1 MRDAV
6 LVQRL
11 RKPIDL
17 GNPIANFQP
26 MNLLVMFI
34 AVVLVG
40 TLGPDWR
47 WPLAACAAFLIIG
60 WCAGRGRAHTGAFIK
75 LLLAVGLILFVLRAL
90 LTPGRPVM
98 QLGPV
103 AVTEEG
109 LWAGL
114 DFSLRVMVIC
124 AAVSLFFIVVPRPR
138 LALAIERM
146 GASPHASYVILAS
159 FQAITDLGKN
169 TRVVLDAQKARGV
182 ETEKNLGNRI
192 KAIFPVLAPV
202 FLVALSQTE
211 ERAIALEA
219 RAFNVP
225 TQKTALLQERS
236 VPVAEWVAV
245 GAVIIISIVA
255 IIGGVSGW
263 FSHA

>member
-1 MRDAV
+1 MRNAA
-6 LVQRL
+6 LVERL
-11 RKPIDL
+11 REPINL
-17 GNPIANFQP
+17 RNPIANVQP
-26 MNLLVMFI
+26 MNLLLMFL
-34 AVVLVG
+34 AVVLAG

-47 WPLAACAAFLIIG
+47 WPLAVCAAFLIIG
-60 WCAGRGRAHTGAFIK
+60 WCAGKGRAHTGAFIK
-75 LLLAVGLILFVLRAL
+75 LLLAIGLILFVLRAL
-90 LTPGRPVM
+90 LTDGRPVM
-98 QLGPV
+98 RLGPV

-138 LALAIERM
+138 LALAIERL
-146 GASPHASYVILAS
+146 GASPHASYLILAS

-182 ETEKNLGNRI
+182 ETEKGIGNRV

-219 RAFNVP
+219 RAFNVRSP
-225 TQKTALLQERS
+225 KTALLQERS

-245 GAVIIISIVA
+245 GTVVVACIVVT
-255 IIGGVSGW
+255 IGGATGW
-263 FSHA
+263 FSLV